1 MKQDTEPTNKY
12 FQDALSDFV
21 YDAASGRAI
30 RHLTDAGYT
39 ASQIVQNLDYPTPIS
54 KVRHTITRYLK
65 ESSILLEK
73 LPIPTESL
81 TAISP
86 NCGTPEELFA
96 FLAPYVNSD
105 GIENSYLS
113 CPFAAGCSKTD
124 RKLAQALSM
133 LTARERE
140 YLEGIEWD
148 QAPMYHRLDRRM
160 LEIGVQTALYADG
173 IHFYFIRSRKMFR
186 PDLIS
191 ANMNYKP

>member
-39 ASQIVQNLDYPTPIS
+39 AAQIVQSLDYPTPIS

-96 FLAPYVNSD
+96 FLAPYVSSD

-173 IHFYFIRSRKMFR
+173 IHFYFIRSRKMLI
-186 PDLIS
+186 PDVMA
-191 ANMNYKP
+191 ANRNYKS